1 MGPAQPRADVTTR
14 SGHPEVTELLVAWG
28 GGDEAAFDR
37 LVPIVYAELR
47 RTAARYMSN
56 ERTPHTLQAT
66 ALVNEVYLRLVQ
78 IRRVGWRDRAHFFA
92 MAARLMRRVLVD
104 HARARG
110 YQKRGGG
117 ARSLPLDEA
126 VTVAPETSRDVIAI
140 DAALA
145 ALESVDARKSRVVE
159 LRFFGGLSVDE
170 TAAVLNVSPQT
181 VMRDWRLAKAWPL
194 REMGAHNP

>member
-1 MGPAQPRADVTTR
+1 VTTR
-14 SGHPEVTELLVAWG
+14 SGHPEVTELLVAWR

-78 IRRVGWRDRAHFFA
+78 IRRIGWRDRAHFFA

-117 ARSLPLDEA
+117 ARTLPLDEA
-126 VTVAPETSRDVIAI
+126 VTVAPETSRDLIAV

-181 VMRDWRLAKAWPL
+181 VMRDWRLAKAWLL
-194 REMGAHNP
+194 REMGGSNPGGP